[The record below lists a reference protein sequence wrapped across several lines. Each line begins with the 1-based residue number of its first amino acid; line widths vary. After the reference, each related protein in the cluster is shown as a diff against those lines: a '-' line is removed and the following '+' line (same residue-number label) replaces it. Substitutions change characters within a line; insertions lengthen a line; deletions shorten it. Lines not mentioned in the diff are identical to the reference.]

1 MAQGRSG
8 RNLQVRSRR
17 CQTEPGRGA
26 PAVAADPARIIR
38 PMDPKQLPGQTPLA
52 IHRDPVHG
60 LALLYPDWWQA
71 YDIPDG
77 RLFTPGDHGTF
88 ISIEARRLGTPVTAA
103 DLPDLERGFLA
114 GLRKAPGSKL
124 LSHHRL
130 DSGLALGLEARQLH
144 DGHKRWIRLLY
155 RGDLQVR
162 LVAQGATEQEF
173 DFWLP
178 SFDPAMTG
186 FVFDA
191 AAMPGLD
198 PLAERAPPA

>member
-1 MAQGRSG
+1 MAPM
-8 RNLQVRSRR
+8 
-17 CQTEPGRGA
+17 EPR
-26 PAVAADPARIIR
+26 
-38 PMDPKQLPGQTPLA
+38 QQPGQTPLA

-77 RLFTPGDHGTF
+77 RLFSPGDPDTF
-88 ISIEARRLGTPVTAA
+88 ISIEARRLGTPVTAR
-103 DLPDLERGFLA
+103 DLPDLESGFLA
-114 GLRKAPGSKL
+114 GLRTVPGSKL
-124 LSHHRL
+124 QSHRSY
-130 DSGLALGLEARQLH
+130 DAGIALGLEARQLY

-155 RGDLQVR
+155 RGELQVR
-162 LVAQGATEQEF
+162 LVAQGATERDF

-178 SFDPAMTG
+178 CFDPAMTS

-198 PLAERAPPA
+198 PFEGRPPPLSP